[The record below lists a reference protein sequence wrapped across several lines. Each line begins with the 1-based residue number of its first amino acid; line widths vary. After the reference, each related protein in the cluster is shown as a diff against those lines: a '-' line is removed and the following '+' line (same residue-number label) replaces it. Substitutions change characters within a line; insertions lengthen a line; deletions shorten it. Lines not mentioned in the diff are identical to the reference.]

1 VHDSYF
7 VVAHFHYVLI
17 GGNVFPLLGAVYYW
31 FPKLTGR
38 MMDERLGK
46 WHFWLAFV
54 AFNLA
59 FFPMHIS
66 GLLGMPRRVYT
77 YPGGLGW
84 DTLNLISSVG
94 AVLFFL
100 SFVLFLYNVIAS
112 LRGGDAAGN
121 NPWDAG
127 TLEWATASP
136 PHPQNFDRIPFVT
149 HREPLWAER
158 QTLPVVTGLAV
169 ERRELLV
176 SSVSEA
182 APDLLESSPVPTIWP
197 FVAAVA
203 TGVTFIATIF
213 TPWAVAWG
221 GPITALLLVA
231 WFWPKSI
238 KDDE

>member
-1 VHDSYF
+1 
-7 VVAHFHYVLI
+7 
-17 GGNVFPLLGAVYYW
+17 
-31 FPKLTGR
+31 
-38 MMDERLGK
+38 
-46 WHFWLAFV
+46 
-54 AFNLA
+54 
-59 FFPMHIS
+59 
-66 GLLGMPRRVYT
+66 
-77 YPGGLGW
+77 
-84 DTLNLISSVG
+84 
-94 AVLFFL
+94 
-100 SFVLFLYNVIAS
+100 
-112 LRGGDAAGN
+112 
-121 NPWDAG
+121 
-127 TLEWATASP
+127 
-136 PHPQNFDRIPFVT
+136 
-149 HREPLWAER
+149 
-158 QTLPVVTGLAV
+158 V